1 MSITGN
7 AMKSSAQSRPIA
19 SNADSEST
27 SIKSYTNQS
36 TVGSR
41 PTIDTSKVNAKLSAL
56 NTHLL
61 PMAFFLSGI
70 LIMLT
75 LLH

>member
-1 MSITGN
+1 
-7 AMKSSAQSRPIA
+7 MKSSAQSRPIA

-75 LLH
+75 LSLIHI